1 MDYIKIPRSL
11 IYKDRTDLKDFGVQI
26 LGTMNNYLFTQM
38 RKLTLLHCGNA
49 KEIALQCFNNAY
61 YICTLI
67 QLEEF
72 PDLCMDKYEEK
83 LLEVKIPFPN
93 DVYQASMALVCVL
106 LAAYDDKYK
115 QKDNLLIQ
123 SIHHWT
129 SSNKWTNSN
138 YCKSFEDII
147 NTCSTD
153 SFILPQSEFA
163 PRSIID
169 AIENISTNDLAIGV
183 IYICE
188 KLALLEDQR
197 KRIYGADLAIARL
210 NDDLRKIYDEWG
222 YDPKTK
228 RFDSEKENP
237 LGDIQDMHFFSQ
249 VTKLKEK
256 AIEYII
262 EHFPVA
268 EKIDSKEQ
276 TADSIS
282 TPETEDLQAQINIL
296 ESKINHQNEQLTEA
310 NNLTAQQAT
319 RISELAKQVEEL
331 QQKLAELLEP
341 VEELT
346 AEQKVRM
353 AFALE
358 LLKEAGLTNKMLDKH
373 GNKAKAATIMY
384 LLTGITS
391 NNERGNK
398 AQICQTFLSDK
409 ARYFPRK
416 ENMDTLIKLNNLCV
430 ELGIRVNLSLQ
441 SQGNK

>member
-11 IYKDRTDLKDFGVQI
+11 IYKDRTDLKDFGVQAI
-26 LGTMNNYLFTQM
+26 ETVNQQLFLNLK
-38 RKLTLLHCGNA
+38 KLFMATDRA
-49 KEIALQCFNNAY
+49 KELILRCFNNAY

-67 QLEEF
+67 PFEDF
-72 PDLCMDKYEEK
+72 PDTQVAEYEK
-83 LLEVKIPFPN
+83 LLLKDDSYDCEEICAV
-93 DVYQASMALVCVL
+93 SMAMVCKL
-106 LAAYDDKYK
+106 LPACDAKWRSENVD
-115 QKDNLLIQ
+115 LIK
-123 SIHHWT
+123 SIYYRFTHYQWM
-129 SSNKWTNSN
+129 SSGAR
-138 YCKSFEDII
+138 KSFEFIMEKR
-147 NTCSTD
+147 NTD
-153 SFILPQSEFA
+153 FLLLPPDEFA